1 MKDSKRFYTFLVLF
15 FLFLSNSIAQSTSD
29 TLGRCAIKSIAE
41 VFKKKDS
48 LLVIKP
54 VKNSFFLMIPVI
66 GSQPAT
72 GFVYGGVAQYT
83 FKGKGKKDKYSSINL
98 STTYTTKK
106 QLLVNAKNTLLL
118 NDNKI
123 FLSGDWR
130 YYIFSQ
136 DNYGLGTDI
145 IPYNDDNFNLETLR
159 EPMKY
164 NYFKFHQTISWKV
177 SPDFFIGTGLHLDGY
192 SRITDAQLN
201 VSQDQLTAHYN
212 YNKKYGFNDK
222 EYYVNGL
229 SLNLVY
235 DSRDNQI
242 NANKGWF
249 TNLNYRLNPSF
260 NKNQAASSVL
270 YTEFRYF
277 KSLSSTNSQHV
288 LSFWAFGQFLISGE
302 LPYLNLPIIGGDQ
315 RSRSGKGYT
324 QGLFRGFNLVNV
336 ETEYRF
342 PISCNQLFSGTIF
355 ANFTSTSDK
364 DRSVSLFEYIQPA
377 VGIGFRILLDKATRT
392 NLVLNYGWG
401 QKSKGFYLNAGETF

>member
-1 MKDSKRFYTFLVLF
+1 
-15 FLFLSNSIAQSTSD
+15 LSA
-29 TLGRCAIKSIAE
+29 
-41 VFKKKDS
+41 
-48 LLVIKP
+48 
-54 VKNSFFLMIPVI
+54 
-66 GSQPAT
+66 
-72 GFVYGGVAQYT
+72 
-83 FKGKGKKDKYSSINL
+83 
-98 STTYTTKK
+98 TYTTKQ

-118 NDNKI
+118 DDNKI
-123 FLSGDWR
+123 FLSGDLR

-145 IPYNDDNFNLETLR
+145 IPQNEDEFNLDALT

-177 SPDFFIGTGLHLDGY
+177 STDFYMGMGLHLDGY
-192 SRITDAQLN
+192 SNIIDEQLN
-201 VSQDQLTAHYN
+201 IANDQLTAHYN
-212 YNKKYGFNDK
+212 YSKKYEFNDK

-249 TNLNYRLNPSF
+249 ANLNYRVNPSF

-270 YTEFRYF
+270 YTEYRYF
-277 KSLSSTNSQHV
+277 KSLSSTNTQHV
-288 LSFWAFGQFLISGE
+288 LSLWAFGQFLISGK

-355 ANFTSTSDK
+355 ANFTSTTDK
-364 DRSVSLFEYIQPA
+364 DRNISLFQYIQPA
-377 VGIGFRILLDKATRT
+377 AGIGFRILLDKATRT

-401 QKSKGFYLNAGETF
+401 RKSKGFYLNAGETF

>member
-1 MKDSKRFYTFLVLF
+1 MDNLERYCTTILLF
-15 FLFLSNSIAQSTSD
+15 FLFQFSIFAQSTSD

-41 VFKKKDS
+41 VLKKKDS

-54 VKNSFFLMIPVI
+54 VKNSFFLIIPVI

-83 FKGKGKKDKYSSINL
+83 FKGNGKKDKYSSINL
-98 STTYTTKK
+98 SATYTTKQ

-118 NDNKI
+118 DDNKI

-145 IPYNDDNFNLETLR
+145 IPQNEDEFNLDALK

-177 SPDFFIGTGLHLDGY
+177 STDFYMGMGLHLDGY
-192 SRITDAQLN
+192 SNIIDEQLN
-201 VSQDQLTAHYN
+201 IANDQLTAHYN
-212 YNKKYGFNDK
+212 YSKKYGFNDK

-249 TNLNYRLNPSF
+249 ANLNYRVNPSI

-270 YTEFRYF
+270 YTEYRYF
-277 KSLSSTNSQHV
+277 KSLSNTNTQHV
-288 LSFWAFGQFLISGE
+288 LSFWAFGQFLISGK
-302 LPYLNLPIIGGDQ
+302 LPYLNLPTIGGDQ

-355 ANFTSTSDK
+355 ANFTSTTDK
-364 DRSVSLFEYIQPA
+364 DRNISLFQYIQPA
-377 VGIGFRILLDKATRT
+377 AGIGFRILLDKATRT

-401 QKSKGFYLNAGETF
+401 RKSKGFYLNAGETF